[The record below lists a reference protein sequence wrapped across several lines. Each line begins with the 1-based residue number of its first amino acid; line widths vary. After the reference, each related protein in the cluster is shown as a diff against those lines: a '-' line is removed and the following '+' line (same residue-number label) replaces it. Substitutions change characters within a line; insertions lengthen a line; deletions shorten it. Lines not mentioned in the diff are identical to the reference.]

1 MKTYLLIFSFVA
13 GLLLPPAVMAQPYS
27 INWYKVAGGGGTSSG
42 SVYNVS
48 GTIGQQDASHL
59 MTGGT
64 YGLTGGFW
72 AIYAVQSAGAPLLTI
87 TVTGN
92 KTVVSWSPSLAD
104 WILQT
109 NVNLATPTW
118 GNYQG
123 LIINN
128 SVTNIPPPNDLFFR
142 LKAGP

>member
-1 MKTYLLIFSFVA
+1 
-13 GLLLPPAVMAQPYS
+13 
-27 INWYKVAGGGGTSSG
+27 
-42 SVYNVS
+42 
-48 GTIGQQDASHL
+48 
-59 MTGGT
+59 MTGGN
-64 YGLTGGFW
+64 YSLTGGFW

-87 TVTGN
+87 TVAGS
-92 KTVVSWSPSLAD
+92 KTVVSWSPDVTD

-128 SVTNIPPPNDLFFR
+128 SVTNTPPPNDLFFR